1 MRRILLSLAL
11 ITTSIALP
19 AAGAQAFTTG
29 VSDQLASTFTNPLYA
44 PLHLKVARYILPYDV
59 MKSPADLHDAQQWI
73 AAARAANQRV
83 LVAFEHSY
91 IHGKERHLPSVGEYT
106 KDLKAFKKGFPQ
118 VREWSAWNEVNRCQ
132 RVALGTVV
140 GQPTCHRPDLA
151 AKYYMAARKVCP
163 KCKIVALDVLDQN
176 NVKPT
181 VTYIKKFLRYAR
193 PFPKIWGLH
202 NYSDTNRFSTTRT
215 RAVLKATRKGQ
226 VWLTETGGIVKF
238 GSNFPYDLNRAAR
251 ALGCMFSLAKS
262 NKRITRLYIY
272 QFNGAPPE
280 LQFDAGLI
288 NPDNTSRPGYDVVAK
303 RQAAPCRP
311 A

>member
-11 ITTSIALP
+11 ITAAVALP
-19 AAGAQAFTTG
+19 VAGTQAYSTG

-44 PLHLKVARYILPYDV
+44 PLKLKVARYILPYDV
-59 MKSPADLHDAQQWI
+59 MKSPADLNAARQWI
-73 AAARAANQRV
+73 AAAQGARQRI
-83 LVAFEHSY
+83 LVAFEHSH
-91 IHGKERHLPSVGEYT
+91 IHGRERHLPSVGEYT
-106 KDLKAFKKGFPQ
+106 KDLKAFRKAFPQ
-118 VREWSAWNEVNRCQ
+118 VKEWSPWNEVNRCQ

-151 AKYYMAARKVCP
+151 AKYYMAARKACP

-181 VTYIKKFLRYAR
+181 VAYIKKFLRYAR

-202 NYSDTNRFSTTRT
+202 NYSDTNRFSSKRT

-251 ALGCMFSLAKS
+251 ALGCMFTLAKQNS
-262 NKRITRLYIY
+262 RIKRLYIY
-272 QFNGAPPE
+272 QFNGAPKGFS
-280 LQFDAGLI
+280 FDAGII
-288 NPDNTSRPGYDVVAK
+288 NTDDTPRPSWTIVQQRKSRA
-303 RQAAPCRP
+303 CRK
-311 A
+311 